1 MASHELPIPRLG
13 HTASGVKPEHG
24 NYQLPP
30 LIGVTR
36 DGMVSSFGSIAV
48 VATLLAV
55 TETIF
60 LVLLKML
67 SSESSP
73 DVPASQLQRTLS
85 ALTYTGIVLNLG
97 SLWSALRMID
107 VLGKMPLLNARYEAD
122 LDVKRLSL
130 RLTNDTSTHDVMA
143 SYGLRGIWTF
153 MAWHCLISL
162 LFGSLCIVTQIAM
175 FVWVYEAL
183 AVSIS
188 ITVLVAFASVPML
201 LSFFM

>member
-1 MASHELPIPRLG
+1 MASHELPIPRHSNGPRL
-13 HTASGVKPEHG
+13 EHG

-36 DGMVSSFGSIAV
+36 EGMVSSFGSIAV

-60 LVLLKML
+60 LLLLKMPNQT
-67 SSESSP
+67 SSDIP
-73 DVPASQLQRTLS
+73 GSQLQRTLS

-122 LDVKRLSL
+122 LDAKRLSL

-175 FVWVYEAL
+175 FVWLYEAL

-188 ITVLVAFASVPML
+188 ITVLVVFASVPML